1 MADAGEMWIEL
12 GLRDNVNEKVEQ
24 LLSGFRDLDNQVADV
39 VRQLHAMHDYAN
51 KDEKGW
57 TKDAIAQAK
66 EYYNLVTKVS
76 QAERELN
83 AVLKERST
91 RKMNS
96 DKELE
101 AWEKLMKL
109 RDQLKNG
116 VHLENKDF
124 VNAFKL
130 SLENTVKEVKD
141 QVATAKGEMKKF
153 DEVET
158 KKAEVRRAIT
168 AETER
173 LAAAEERIQRM
184 RDDASSKATIASIKD
199 QTVEYDAQMQKV
211 RELDALLK
219 KVEKDRLAAL
229 RGSGMPH
236 STMTESAINKEVDAI
251 QRRYNEDVATGNKL
265 AQDAANA
272 KKQQEEAQ
280 NKLNATLRESERLE
294 NAVAK
299 ARMDAES
306 QARISRI
313 QQKTAD
319 YNAAIIK
326 ARELEDLERKIAADR
341 AVVSSGGTA
350 TYTKERVLA
359 ELDAIQRR
367 YNEALY
373 VGREYERQD
382 AEAKK
387 QAADASRRLAEANK
401 SLMTSYDKVT
411 QSGKQTMSTLSM
423 LRQQAGYYFSLFGA
437 QTLLRNVITIGGQFE
452 FQHVAL
458 QNIIG
463 DAEKATA
470 IFAQLKDLAVESPKT
485 FMELTASAKQLSAY
499 QIPANELF
507 DTTKRLSDLSVG
519 LGVDINRLIL
529 AYGQVRSAAVLRGQE
544 LRQFTEAGIP
554 MVQALAQKFTELNGK
569 VTTTADVFK
578 LISQRAV
585 SFEMVKEV
593 LWDMTN
599 QGGQFFNMQETMADT
614 LYGKWQKLQDIW
626 QITLGE
632 MADTNFGGFKPFH
645 ALIDTLVFAARNL
658 TNLMPILTGLMTA
671 KGFSFIKSSALNQF
685 SSTGLDRN
693 IAQAQKL
700 QAIELRRSY
709 VNGEITK
716 KIYQQRMALNANK
729 DNYYM
734 LLAAEGRISNYQI
747 RRLIEEKKITAEKI
761 RQGLANGTLIQQEAV
776 QLRLLMQQ
784 NAQGKLGTVS
794 SMAKGIGSGLLSF
807 VGGWWGVA
815 LAGLGAAW
823 SIYSNY
829 KQKAEE
835 EEAQAKE
842 RIKSAQELWKNADIT
857 LRAAVNEGAS
867 ESAVTNM
874 SQWLKENAASWD
886 MVSASMKNNDGTA
899 KTLEERYEI
908 LKKAIEGVKNAS
920 EQAANGTNP
929 FAGKEGVGVAEDL
942 QDAQESLD
950 EFQKVL
956 NDKVALNYSRFRKA
970 MDEVIAASPN
980 FKKALEMEGA
990 TNSLTR
996 QMEILQRFPQAF
1008 KQFRG
1013 IFSTEMTMLVPIN
1026 EIRDA
1031 WGDFQDE
1038 LQNAHDNLPNLAAK
1052 IESDMRNK
1060 WDDINFKNLTNEQ
1073 REYLMKLYKDWLEKN
1088 NITSTAVLQD
1098 LDNKFLNKRY
1108 NIRLVFTA
1116 EQGNDLNSFQK
1127 DALGYLGKGATPFKK
1142 GAVQRWGQGGSAY
1155 AARNMAKSEIDAAY
1169 NEWQSQDKMIKS
1181 LKKQGKKVSD
1191 EAESLN
1197 RSLEANYNDLVSAAW
1212 SSLGYQY
1219 DGNGLKSNKTPKTR
1233 GGGTKTDALAKAM
1246 NERVSV
1252 LKDAYS
1258 EYKKWSELVGKEG
1271 ALAKV
1276 KESGLF
1282 GSLFADKDFKGLGDY
1297 KGELQR
1303 IKSKLSPEKS
1313 EQRKVIESIDKVL
1326 LGMDYDDAKEE
1337 AEKAVELLRSSMEK
1351 MSRRWD
1357 TYKSIY
1363 EKTGNKENAM
1373 QLVFGNTEYLRRG
1386 VESAQDYWKSMLAS
1400 VSEGMTAS
1408 ELDGMTDKEL
1418 SERFGETWKTVKAY
1432 RDEYMKAFRASA
1444 DEEEKIY
1451 LELLEE
1457 SMTFADK
1464 MAKIEAQRIREVN
1477 AAGGDKNLIYAA
1489 NQRAKES
1496 VSELD
1501 FQNLKERI
1509 NWDVVFGNLDTYTKD
1524 VLVKVRKQLKD
1535 YLRLNRTNMSVKDIK
1550 EMGTAI
1556 NNINNAIQKEA
1567 GLFGGLKDA
1576 QHELTDATKDLLSA
1590 QVDYNAAIELY
1601 GEESKQVEDAMKRV
1615 NEAQNRVVTAQGG
1628 VKKAQNDT
1636 IGSITAI
1643 SSALTSLGKS
1653 SEISLSEVGSAI
1665 GSIVSAL
1672 SSSGST
1678 YGQLI
1683 AAIFS
1688 LLDAIGE
1695 KGIGNFVSNIFG
1707 SVGNA
1712 LIGLNEWNPF
1722 NHIFSKHTVMGKFFG
1737 AELLRPADYRDYDNA
1752 LVQYNNLISVWET
1765 LAETKQKYF
1774 DQNWGSEARKAANE
1788 AREIIEAQIEATRI
1802 IAKERLGAGASAGS
1816 HSIGYRMWEGSYK
1829 FQGKNWVNVAREAK
1843 RGMKN
1848 AGLGDV
1854 VFNSMEDM
1862 TRMTADQLEYLMK
1875 NYTGL
1880 WAHMDDD
1887 FKGYLEKLIEYYRR
1901 ADEQTEKLKEK
1912 LTGWNFQSLSDS
1924 WANTIANMSNS
1935 STNLFEDFEDGLRE
1949 AIINAMVSN
1958 IYSSEMKNLVNGLA
1972 DAAQNE
1978 LYTDV
1983 AGNVKKHTY
1992 DTEGNI
1998 LDTDVLSE
2006 YTQEEYNNMR
2016 AVAENLA
2023 EREAASRDLLADLYG
2038 WQDKDGTSSASQV
2051 LSGLSEADQGLF
2063 MSYVNAIR
2071 GDVSVLRTIAEQE
2084 SGTLT
2089 GMNATVQLQLRELEA
2104 ISANTRRNA
2113 DSAEFIETFCRGLRD
2128 GEYTLK
2134 VK

>member
-12 GLRDNVNEKVEQ
+12 GLRDNVNDQVNE
-24 LLSGFRDLDNQVADV
+24 LLKGFKYLDNQVANV
-39 VRQLHAMHDYAN
+39 VKTLHGLHDFASE
-51 KDEKGW
+51 DELGW
-57 TKDAIAQAK
+57 TKDAISQAK
-66 EYYNLVTKVS
+66 EYYNLVAKIS
-76 QAERELN
+76 QAERDLN
-83 AVLKERST
+83 TVLKERSS
-91 RKMNS
+91 RKMN
-96 DKELE
+96 DGKELE
-101 AWEKLMKL
+101 YWEKLMKL
-109 RDQLKNG
+109 RDQLKG
-116 VHLENKDF
+116 GIPLDDKDF

-130 SLENTVKEVKD
+130 SLENTVREVKD

-153 DEVET
+153 DEAEM

-411 QSGKQTMSTLSM
+411 QSGRQTMNTLSM

-599 QGGQFFNMQETMADT
+599 QGGQFFNMQSTMADT

-671 KGFSFIKSSALNQF
+671 KGFSFIKSSALDQF

-1060 WDDINFKNLTNEQ
+1060 WDDINFKNLTDEQ

-1282 GSLFADKDFKGLGDY
+1282 GSLFADKDFKGLNDY
-1297 KGELQR
+1297 KGELNR
-1303 IKSKLSPEKS
+1303 IRGKLSPEKS

-1326 LGMDYDDAKEE
+1326 LGMIYDDAKEQ

-1351 MSRRWD
+1351 IGRQWD
-1357 TYKSIY
+1357 LYKSLY
-1363 EKTGNKENAM
+1363 EKTGNRDFANLAFSGGVLWDEKATAM
-1373 QLVFGNTEYLRRG
+1373 AEELSKKANLGTIDFTMSE
-1386 VESAQDYWKSMLAS
+1386 ESAKEFFKYNTVEGKGLYELWKQITDLIRNNYDKGLEDSAAAMA
-1400 VSEGMTAS
+1400 
-1408 ELDGMTDKEL
+1408 EL
-1418 SERFGETWKTVKAY
+1418 KT
-1432 RDEYMKAFRASA
+1432 
-1444 DEEEKIY
+1444 EEEKIADIEQKIADLRKQGAADNDPRIIKARKDIATLQQQAFEKTGGY
-1451 LELLEE
+1451 LKFYNAIL
-1457 SMTFADK
+1457 SMTIPEAEKVGQEIRENLDKNMQKGVISAKEYVRQVKLINEQMQKLRGKQGDFSALMSGGLQGLFQNKYDKAESDFNQSVIDLQNASKMYEKAISNGSRASFEQAQSAMDSAGAMKEGAAAAMNGASSAMSTVAMIDKIVHGINDIVQGIKGTFDEIREMYDALGHDTQSDSWEDWNTFFDGFSKASQNATNAWDSLKNGNAGGVVQGVVGSFTSWVTAFSQGHDRKLDHQIQLAQEQINAIDRLRDSLETQLERTLGGVYAYTSTDRTKSELSEWYRVMKGDNDLAEKYNFRQRNGKDTINALGLALNSGEYYEEQLALLLKNRDELQKQLRSEQDKKKSDGEKIADYKQSIEEIKDQIQHFAED
-1464 MAKIEAQRIREVN
+1464 MAKALYDI
-1477 AAGGDKNLIYAA
+1477 
-1489 NQRAKES
+1489 
-1496 VSELD
+1496 
-1501 FQNLKERI
+1501 
-1509 NWDVVFGNLDTYTKD
+1509 
-1524 VLVKVRKQLKD
+1524 
-1535 YLRLNRTNMSVKDIK
+1535 DIK
-1550 EMGTAI
+1550 SWAR
-1556 NNINNAIQKEA
+1556 
-1567 GLFGGLKDA
+1567 
-1576 QHELTDATKDLLSA
+1576 ELTDAV
-1590 QVDYNAAIELY
+1590 VDAWVS
-1601 GEESKQVEDAMKRV
+1601 GEDAAQAWHDKVTDLVKDVTKNILAQKVVEMALQPV
-1615 NEAQNRVVTAQGG
+1615 LDYITNEMTQKSGKLDEN
-1628 VKKAQNDT
+1628 
-1636 IGSITAI
+1636 SI
-1643 SSALTSLGKS
+1643 
-1653 SEISLSEVGSAI
+1653 
-1665 GSIVSAL
+1665 
-1672 SSSGST
+1672 
-1678 YGQLI
+1678 
-1683 AAIFS
+1683 
-1688 LLDAIGE
+1688 
-1695 KGIGNFVSNIFG
+1695 
-1707 SVGNA
+1707 
-1712 LIGLNEWNPF
+1712 
-1722 NHIFSKHTVMGKFFG
+1722 M
-1737 AELLRPADYRDYDNA
+1737 
-1752 LVQYNNLISVWET
+1752 
-1765 LAETKQKYF
+1765 
-1774 DQNWGSEARKAANE
+1774 
-1788 AREIIEAQIEATRI
+1788 
-1802 IAKERLGAGASAGS
+1802 
-1816 HSIGYRMWEGSYK
+1816 
-1829 FQGKNWVNVAREAK
+1829 
-1843 RGMKN
+1843 
-1848 AGLGDV
+1848 
-1854 VFNSMEDM
+1854 
-1862 TRMTADQLEYLMK
+1862 
-1875 NYTGL
+1875 
-1880 WAHMDDD
+1880 
-1887 FKGYLEKLIEYYRR
+1887 
-1901 ADEQTEKLKEK
+1901 
-1912 LTGWNFQSLSDS
+1912 
-1924 WANTIANMSNS
+1924 
-1935 STNLFEDFEDGLRE
+1935 
-1949 AIINAMVSN
+1949 
-1958 IYSSEMKNLVNGLA
+1958 GLA
-1972 DAAQNE
+1972 DVLGAAG
-1978 LYTDV
+1978 DV
-1983 AGNVKKHTY
+1983 AVNGVTSLLEAMKAAGY
-1992 DTEGNI
+1992 D
-1998 LDTDVLSE
+1998 LSD
-2006 YTQEEYNNMR
+2006 
-2016 AVAENLA
+2016 AGKG
-2023 EREAASRDLLADLYG
+2023 S
-2038 WQDKDGTSSASQV
+2038 SSASQV
-2051 LSGLSEADQGLF
+2051 LSGLSENDQNLLL
-2063 MSYVNAIR
+2063 SYVNAIR
-2071 GDVSVLRTIAEQE
+2071 GDVSVLRTLAEQE
-2084 SGTLT
+2084 AGTLT

-2104 ISANTRRNA
+2104 ISANTRRSA